1 MRSRS
6 PCLHNNNTDST
17 KLLFLSAWRHKNF
30 PSAINY
36 GTDGFFHLSSF
47 IQCHLLKPS
56 PLPFHASTR
65 LQFPSFHKAKCLTF
79 FFNLVT
85 VKYLFSAT
93 ICISSNLL
101 FINTFI
107 LHTHLLKVT
116 NIASSI
122 SDLTWPSLN
131 HCFLL
136 RCVGGG
142 GAGNTLLILLSVTVP
157 RALPSAL
164 TSLFLAQVLMLKLK
178 GINVG
183 PD

>member
-1 MRSRS
+1 MARMGSFIYHLS
-6 PCLHNNNTDST
+6 YSVICWNLHHYPFMLQLVFSS
-17 KLLFLSAWRHKNF
+17 LLFTRQNAW
-30 PSAINY
+30 
-36 GTDGFFHLSSF
+36 L
-47 IQCHLLKPS
+47 
-56 PLPFHASTR
+56 
-65 LQFPSFHKAKCLTF
+65 

-164 TSLFLAQVLMLKLK
+164 TSLFLAQVLTLKLK